1 MYCMPDMS
9 GFGVY
14 QELARELV
22 CPKSLLVAEPRRDR
36 KATRP
41 KSAWLFPFFGTKGKR
56 AWWNKHECNTAWK
69 NMKDGIR
76 HGIDIKVAIKLA
88 DRGNTQ
94 PEANVAWFCV
104 GETRACNSKDLFER
118 RLL

>member
-76 HGIDIKVAIKLA
+76 HGIDIKSQSSWLI
-88 DRGNTQ
+88 
-94 PEANVAWFCV
+94 V
-104 GETRACNSKDLFER
+104 GIPNPRPMWLGSVWARHAHATRKTSVSGD
-118 RLL
+118 